1 MGNRKNVGNM
11 KKAAAPNEAAA
22 LIVQPSLL
30 LRLFADIGKDTAVN
44 IKNVTVDEV

>member
-22 LIVQPSLL
+22 LIVQPSGL

-44 IKNVTVDEV
+44 IKHMSIDEV

>member
-1 MGNRKNVGNM
+1 MENRKNVGNM
-11 KKAAAPNEAAA
+11 KKAAASNEAAA

-44 IKNVTVDEV
+44 IKNMTVDEV